1 MSLQGRPSS
10 NCSSPFYVSPTK
22 KDAAF
27 YTEDLGVSEGVNPV
41 GLGLL
46 LPLLSDDCVTVTA
59 TVTFF
64 WTEHNML
71 VAHPKHGYLINVVFQ
86 A

>member
-1 MSLQGRPSS
+1 MAVRKALESTVSLQGRPSS

-64 WTEHNML
+64 GQST
-71 VAHPKHGYLINVVFQ
+71 IC
-86 A
+86 